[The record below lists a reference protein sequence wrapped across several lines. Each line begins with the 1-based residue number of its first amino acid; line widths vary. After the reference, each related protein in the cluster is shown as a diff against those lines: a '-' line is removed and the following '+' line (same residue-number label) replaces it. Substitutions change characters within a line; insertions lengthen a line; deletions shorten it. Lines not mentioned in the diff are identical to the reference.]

1 MNMSENQALRYR
13 RLAFYADDISAIND
27 TLNLFIKKS
36 GARCAVLIDREGHC
50 VAKQGIL
57 KDLDT
62 ASLAALVAG
71 SFASTEQVA
80 HLLGE
85 NSFAVLFHQGSERSI
100 HITLVG
106 DRTLQ
111 VAVFM
116 SETKAGLI
124 QVMTKELATKI
135 SGLLDDIANRTENEE
150 APSEEGLKEGFSEEM
165 QSHLDDLFGDL

>member
-1 MNMSENQALRYR
+1 MSMSENQALRYR
-13 RLAFYADDISAIND
+13 RLAFYADDIKDINT
-27 TLNLFIKKS
+27 TLNSFIKKS
-36 GARCAVLIDREGHC
+36 GARCAVLVDREGHC

-85 NSFAVLFHQGSERSI
+85 QSFAVLFHQGSERSI

-106 DRTLQ
+106 ERTLQ
-111 VAVFM
+111 IAVFM
-116 SETKAGLI
+116 AESKAGLI
-124 QVMTKELATKI
+124 QVMTKELANKI
-135 SGLLDDIANRTENEE
+135 STLLDTIASRTENEK
-150 APSEEGLKEGFSEEM
+150 APEEGLKEGFSEEM